1 MAPRHDMTNLP
12 KLVPDG
18 GGDVFT
24 AFGDRLTVK
33 LSGGQTGGAFALC
46 DCVTPPGGGPPPHFH
61 LNEDEV
67 FIVQEGTVEFWVDGL
82 WHRLE
87 AGGVVYAPKGKV
99 HTFRNAGT
107 VPCRQWIFATPA
119 GFETFFARCAA
130 EFAKP
135 QGPDMQRILE
145 ISAEHGI
152 HYVDPA
158 KAQS

>member
-1 MAPRHDMTNLP
+1 MTNLP
-12 KLVPDG
+12 RLIPDA

-33 LSGGQTGGAFALC
+33 LSGEQTGGAFALC
-46 DCVTPPGGGPPPHFH
+46 DNVTPPGGGPPPHYH

-67 FIVQEGTVEFWVDGL
+67 FIVQEGTVEFWVDGS
-82 WHRLE
+82 WQRLE
-87 AGGVVYAPKGKV
+87 VGGVVFVPKGKE

-107 VPCRQWIFATPA
+107 SPCRQWILTTPA

-158 KAQS
+158 KARS